1 MANTVR
7 RVQNQ
12 AWWDAQDDKSQ
23 LRQENI
29 RARKARTPAQ
39 QIKVLDDRLGEG
51 VGAKKERAKLMAQI
65 PKPNQNYMSVE
76 DTY

>member
-12 AWWDAQDDKSQ
+12 AWWDVQDDKSL

-29 RARKARTPAQ
+29 SARKARTPAQ
-39 QIKVLDDRLGEG
+39 QLKVLDDRLGEG
-51 VGAKKERAKLMAQI
+51 VGAKKERARLDRQI
-65 PKPNQNYMSVE
+65 VKDV
-76 DTY
+76 